1 MLSYLASSSASVL
14 ENILV
19 EKEQV
24 ATAVYYESTPRP
36 DSIIEFTLTGVDASQ
51 LSAVEARFAE
61 LLHETASK
69 ELDMEYLQD
78 CIKRERRQQMYA
90 AESSD
95 SFFTSTIITTFL
107 FSKDRDLDCLS
118 HLQEFDA
125 LNGWSEVEWR
135 KFLNRWMANAPRIS
149 ILGKPSTALSKKL
162 KEEEEARVADQIKR
176 LGESG
181 LKTLKDKLQEAK
193 AENDRPIPKD
203 FLENFKVPPTDTIH
217 FVSTVPARSGKAR
230 DIDHPDNSIQQIID
244 QDHGSSSLYIHYEHI
259 ASNFVHANILLCTSS
274 IPLELRPLLSIYVGS
289 FFTNPVVR
297 DGKQKDFEEV
307 VKDLDRDTVGYGF
320 SAASKLGNSEVLNL
334 GIQVEADKY
343 GVAIGWAKDLL
354 WNSVFDVE
362 RIYATV
368 VRLLQNIPDEKR
380 SGTDMSYAVAV
391 MIGETPGS
399 ITRATCALV
408 KALYLKRIKHL
419 LKTDPKRVIRQ
430 LEELR
435 TALCQASNIRVLVT
449 GNVEKMKHPVASWS
463 TFTEGQDQSKP
474 LAKLDSRLDRLT
486 KAGREP
492 GNSSYVVPMAT
503 IDSSYALAVA
513 KGLDTIQD
521 PRLPAL
527 LVTVAYLDAVEG
539 PLWTAVRGAGLA
551 YGTGFRRRLGQ
562 IEYSVYRS
570 PDTFKAFA
578 TSKKV
583 LEDFVSGAREL
594 DSFAMEGA
602 VSQIVLTTASTQAT
616 LIDAAADNIIKQVI
630 REVPRNW
637 NDVLLEKVRNVTK
650 EDVRN
655 TMKSLLLPIFS
666 PATSN
671 LFVTCAPIME
681 EVRTK

>member
-14 ENILV
+14 ENVLV

-36 DSIIEFTLTGVDASQ
+36 DSIIEFTLTGVDATQ
-51 LSAVEARFAE
+51 LSAVEARFVE
-61 LLHETASK
+61 LLDETASK

-78 CIKRERRQQMYA
+78 CINRERRQQMYA

-107 FSKDRDLDCLS
+107 FSKDRDLDYLS

-125 LNGWSEVEWR
+125 LNGWSDVEWR
-135 KFLNRWMANAPRIS
+135 GFLKRWMANAHRIS
-149 ILGKPSTALSKKL
+149 ILGKPSTALSQKL
-162 KEEEEARVADQIKR
+162 KEEEEARVEDQIKR

-181 LKTLKDKLQEAK
+181 LKNLKDKLQKAK
-193 AENDRPIPKD
+193 EENDRPIPKD
-203 FLENFKVPPTDTIH
+203 FLENFEVPPTDTIH

-230 DIDHPDNSIQQIID
+230 DIERPNNSVQQIID
-244 QDHGSSSLYIHYEHI
+244 QDHGNSSLYIHYEHI

-274 IPLELRPLLSIYVGS
+274 IPLELRPLLSIYVGG

-320 SAASKLGNSEVLNL
+320 SPASKLGNTEVLNL

-343 GVAIGWAKDLL
+343 GVAIDWAKDLL

-368 VRLLQNIPDEKR
+368 VKLLQNIPDEKR
-380 SGTDMSYAVAV
+380 SGTDMSYAIAV
-391 MIGETPGS
+391 MVGETPGS
-399 ITRATCALV
+399 ITRATCPLV

-419 LKTDPKRVIRQ
+419 LKTDPERVLRQ

-435 TALCQASNIRVLVT
+435 EALCQASNIRVLVT
-449 GNVEKMKHPVASWS
+449 GNVENLKHPVASWN

-492 GNSSYVVPMAT
+492 GHSSYVVPMAT
-503 IDSSYALAVA
+503 IDSSYALAVT

-616 LIDAAADNIIKQVI
+616 LIDAAAENIIKQVI

-650 EDVRN
+650 DDVRN

-666 PATSN
+666 PDTSN
-671 LFVTCAPIME
+671 LFITCAPIMV
-681 EVRTK
+681 EVRTR